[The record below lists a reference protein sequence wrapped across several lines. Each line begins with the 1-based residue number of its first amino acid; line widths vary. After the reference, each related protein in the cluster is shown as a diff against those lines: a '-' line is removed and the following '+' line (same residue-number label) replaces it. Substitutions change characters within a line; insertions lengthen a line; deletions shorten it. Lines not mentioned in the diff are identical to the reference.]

1 MKSTISKELK
11 AEKVKDKY
19 NSFTINEVTGFIR
32 STHAQMLHQR
42 YLAKLAEKAP
52 NPRLDAFGQE
62 VLNPHS
68 VVAEIDLQPLSMRQ
82 NISRFVSH
90 ENVSSLEDY
99 DFDNDES
106 FHSSDRI
113 DNPPTPHELRS
124 MRLDKKLTAVREA
137 QRKAEEAAK
146 EKAATTPNG
155 DKKGEPTPKSSP
167 EEQAKS

>member
-42 YLAKLAEKAP
+42 YLAKLAEKEP
-52 NPRLDAFGQE
+52 NPRLDALGQE

-90 ENVSSLEDY
+90 ENAPTLEEY

-106 FHSSDRI
+106 FHSSDRM

-124 MRLDKKLTAVREA
+124 MRLDKKLTAVRAA
-137 QRKAEEAAK
+137 QRKAEDAAK
-146 EKAATTPNG
+146 DKAANPPHA
-155 DKKGEPTPKSSP
+155 DKKDEPTSNPSP
-167 EEQAKS
+167 EGQASS